1 MQYEWLMYAWVSKY
15 LWGLKSVFIYILLL
29 AEGIK
34 QINTNPHVLNI
45 PIPFSHKYLQREYNH
60 SFFLIF
66 CAFCFYLPN
75 AYLLIILQL

>member
-34 QINTNPHVLNI
+34 QINTNPHVLSI
-45 PIPFSHKYLQREYNH
+45 PTPFHTSIC
-60 SFFLIF
+60 SVST
-66 CAFCFYLPN
+66 
-75 AYLLIILQL
+75 